1 MDTSNI
7 TKTIDFLY
15 KRIESSETMAEKE
28 RILEL
33 FWDESKK
40 IRARKNLNEMKH
52 LRKLLVAIR
61 DKYHSDYN
69 DSSSK

>member
-28 RILEL
+28 RVLEL
-33 FWDESKK
+33 FWNESKK

-52 LRKLLVAIR
+52 LRKLYGAIQ
-61 DKYHSDYN
+61 DKYFDN
-69 DSSSK
+69 

>member
-1 MDTSNI
+1 MTSNL
-7 TKTIDFLY
+7 TNTVDFLY

-28 RILEL
+28 RVLEL
-33 FWDESKK
+33 FWDESEK